1 MSVLMLLLLMVVGA
15 GVAMLWAVALRVPAF
30 STELRAFMG
39 MSEAAGDS
47 QVARQAHVVFV
58 ILIYTAPLGLGIM
71 VYLLHLV
78 VNWLHRPGVTVAEDD
93 EMRME

>member
-39 MSEAAGDS
+39 MSEAVGDP
-47 QVARQAHVVFV
+47 QVARQAHVMFV
-58 ILIYTAPLGLGIM
+58 ILLYTAPLGLGIM
-71 VYLLHLV
+71 VYLLHRA

-93 EMRME
+93 DMRME